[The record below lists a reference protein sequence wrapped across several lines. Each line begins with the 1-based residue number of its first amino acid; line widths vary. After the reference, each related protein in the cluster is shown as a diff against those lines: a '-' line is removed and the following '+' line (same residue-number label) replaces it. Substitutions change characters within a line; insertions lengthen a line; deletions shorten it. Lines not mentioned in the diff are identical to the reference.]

1 MSDTDPQPRAP
12 QPTDTELNN
21 VSVLLLD
28 DDMAVRKNVRRMLN
42 QAGALVDTASNGRE
56 GLQILMQHT
65 FDVLVVDIRMHEM
78 NGVRFL
84 QEALGI
90 WPWLG
95 VVIIT
100 GFPSDPLV
108 VEARKL
114 GVSRILPKP
123 FRKPELV
130 EHVHAEA
137 TSKGRRLDVPSCL
150 SLRTYQDQLRT
161 LEEIT
166 QTTIRSK
173 TLIAALEALSQGLGR
188 LLPCEVVGIL
198 YVEEISS
205 HLILRAQEAA
215 SDTLVDSF
223 KANVLR
229 RYHTLSG
236 KAVRD
241 ELLETRLIR
250 DDDNG
255 QRETTSRRTF
265 MVPFRTGDTMR
276 GILALLTDEAYT
288 SEDMTFLYH
297 APNHLSTVFM
307 ALERMRQLAVR
318 DGLTGLYNR
327 RHTEETLKEELA
339 QAGDAHPVV
348 VVMIDLD
355 RFKNVNDTHG
365 HLTGD
370 HVLCEF
376 SRMLQHVAPDEAVL
390 GRYGGEEFVVI
401 LPNATTDDGVRF
413 AEELLGQAREC
424 NFCEDTTPLRL
435 TLSAGIA
442 CQTTQVTESQDF
454 DRLLDRADQAL
465 YAAKRAGR
473 DRYRVW
479 SEKGFAATG
488 PADTPEEEIAPT
500 NQPVPPPAPP
510 RRKVMIVDDEP
521 SILEVVRRLLELDG
535 YDVAPRSSAER
546 ALEELR
552 NPDHGIGIVL
562 TDINMPGKT
571 GLELIEE
578 LHQADERVITLVMT
592 GQATV
597 DNAVD
602 SIRYGAYDFI
612 QKPISRQ
619 QLSAVVKRAF
629 DYHHLLDENRDYQL
643 HLEDMV
649 KLKSAEVTQSLEE
662 TKRFYEFTLEALV
675 GLLDAREQDSG
686 KHSIRVRELALV
698 LGRYLG
704 LPEAALKALA
714 HGALLH
720 DIGKIGI
727 PDTVLRKPGAL
738 SPEER
743 EIMEAHPDIGY
754 NILRTAPWLQKAAE
768 IVHSHHEKFDGSGYP
783 RGLRGDNIC
792 LGARIFAVVD
802 TYDAMRCERVYRAS
816 VPIQEAVTEIKQ
828 HTGTQFDPAIVDAFL
843 ECQPALEQVLLKL
856 AEAD

>member
-1 MSDTDPQPRAP
+1 
-12 QPTDTELNN
+12 
-21 VSVLLLD
+21 
-28 DDMAVRKNVRRMLN
+28 MLTR
-42 QAGALVDTASNGRE
+42 AGALVDTASNGRE

-78 NGVRFL
+78 NGVQFL

-100 GFPSDPLV
+100 GFPHDPLV
-108 VEARKL
+108 LEARKL
-114 GVSRILPKP
+114 GASRILPKP
-123 FRKPELV
+123 FRHPELV

-137 TSKGRRLDVPSCL
+137 TSKKRRLDVPSCL

-161 LEEIT
+161 LEELT

-173 TLIAALEALSQGLGR
+173 TLIEALDNLSQGLGR

-198 YVEEISS
+198 YAEEASAY
-205 HLILRAQEAA
+205 LILRAQAA
-215 SDTLVDSF
+215 TNDALLDKF
-223 KANVLR
+223 KTEILQ
-229 RYHTLSG
+229 RYHSLSG

-241 ELLETRLIR
+241 GELDTRLIR
-250 DDDNG
+250 DDGN
-255 QRETTSRRTF
+255 QPEETTSRRTF
-265 MVPFRTGDTMR
+265 MVPFRTGETMR
-276 GILALLTDEAYT
+276 GILALLTDETYT

-297 APNHLSTVFM
+297 APNHLATIFM

-327 RHTEETLKEELA
+327 RHTEEILKEGLS
-339 QAGDAHPVV
+339 QAGEKHPVV
-348 VVMIDLD
+348 IVMIDLD

-365 HLTGD
+365 HLAGD
-370 HVLCEF
+370 QVLCEF
-376 SRMLQHVAPDEAVL
+376 SRMLEHVAPDGTVV
-390 GRYGGEEFVVI
+390 GRYGGEEFVAI
-401 LPNATTDDGVRF
+401 LANAALDDGVAF
-413 AEELLGQAREC
+413 AEKLLDQIRGYT
-424 NFCEDTTPLRL
+424 FCEETTPLRL

-442 CQTTQVTESQDF
+442 GLAVQGTGCNDF

-473 DRYRVW
+473 NRYRTW
-479 SEKGFAATG
+479 SEKGFATATPPDSPPEQT
-488 PADTPEEEIAPT
+488 PAENRPL
-500 NQPVPPPAPP
+500 PPLLSR
-510 RRKVMIVDDEP
+510 RRKVMVVDDEP

-535 YDVAPRSSAER
+535 YDVAPLSSAEH

-552 NPDHGIGIVL
+552 NPDHDFGIVL

-578 LHQADERVITLVMT
+578 LHQADQGVITLVMT

-597 DNAVD
+597 DNAVE
-602 SIRYGAYDFI
+602 SLRHGAYDFI

-619 QLSAVVKRAF
+619 QLGAVVKRAF
-629 DYHHLLDENRDYQL
+629 EYHRLLDENRQYQL
-643 HLEDMV
+643 RLEDMV
-649 KLKSAEVTQSLEE
+649 KLKSAEVTRSLEE
-662 TKRFYEFTLEALV
+662 TKRFNEFTLEALV

-698 LGRYLG
+698 LGRHLG
-704 LPEAALKALA
+704 VSQAALKTLA

-738 SPEER
+738 STEER
-743 EIMEAHPDIGY
+743 EIMDTHPAIGY
-754 NILRTAPWLQKAAE
+754 NILRAAPWLGKAAD
-768 IVHSHHEKFDGSGYP
+768 IVYSHHEKFDGSGYP
-783 RGLRGDNIC
+783 RGLKGNDIC

-802 TYDAMRCERVYRAS
+802 AYDAMRCERVYRES
-816 VPIQEAVTEIKQ
+816 VPIEKAMTEIEQ
-828 HTGTQFDPAIVDAFL
+828 HTGTQFDPTIVDAFL
-843 ECQPALEQVLLKL
+843 ECQPALERVLLEF